1 MIKKEKH
8 PVSAALFGVGAIQGV
23 VGLLGWWIHGPFFE
37 PIDWVLT
44 FSFVVF
50 VALGFVA
57 RRAKI
62 AGAVMGAIVYGVFLV
77 FQACV
82 STELL
87 MAGLVFKVPI
97 CILLVGGL
105 VFAFKGIREPSQS
118 AG

>member
-1 MIKKEKH
+1 
-8 PVSAALFGVGAIQGV
+8 
-23 VGLLGWWIHGPFFE
+23 
-37 PIDWVLT
+37 
-44 FSFVVF
+44 
-50 VALGFVA
+50 
-57 RRAKI
+57 
-62 AGAVMGAIVYGVFLV
+62 VFLV